1 MFNLLG
7 EVGFDLL
14 NNLGQCSEC
23 SIDCLLG
30 YVRFV
35 DIVLNIMDL
44 NGGSVEGFRELQFVN
59 GSDVIHDDVQCSES
73 SIDCLLGYIWAIDIA
88 LDIMAL
94 SDGSVECLVEL
105 QFVNEIDAI
114 HDEVQCE
121 VVDGVFVD
129 C

>member
-23 SIDCLLG
+23 SIDCL
-30 YVRFV
+30 F
-35 DIVLNIMDL
+35 
-44 NGGSVEGFRELQFVN
+44 
-59 GSDVIHDDVQCSES
+59 
-73 SIDCLLGYIWAIDIA
+73 GYIWVIDIA
-88 LDIMAL
+88 LDIMDL
-94 SDGSVECLVEL
+94 SGGSVKGLVEL
-105 QFVNEIDAI
+105 EIVNGVDVT

-121 VVDGVFVD
+121 VVDEVLVD